1 MSETL
6 SQLPAGTTVA
16 LGDIAPLTQGST
28 GPGSGITRKLT
39 IAKILSASR
48 MVLASD
54 PAFAGGVQA
63 DGSTDDTASWNA
75 ALAFAQTA
83 GAAVLAPLGVSR
95 VSAFTVPSNVMILGR
110 SVSPRGASATGEMT
124 YTAGSGSTTLGS
136 VIQASSGAGPII
148 TLSAYAQLR
157 DLQIVGT
164 GAQPLV
170 DASAGRCLLD
180 NVTMSAGTTGIAF
193 GASAAGGSV
202 VDSCRIHHITGNAI
216 DSPADTLIRG
226 CLINSCTRGISLI
239 ANCTDNQ
246 IMNNRIE
253 WCTLHSISLTS
264 VDRCLISG
272 NFCDRSGGNAI
283 LLSGASHV
291 IVSNN
296 FAARSG
302 RAQSGTPGNA
312 SDAHFNLTGCNA
324 VILSDNAS
332 SVSGDDPPAAI
343 GYNSPFYGVYDGGS
357 NTNCQI
363 TTNVL
368 CYHNNAGSSTTGPI
382 NTTVTFNLASG
393 LNVSLWEA
401 GRTV

>member
-16 LGDIAPLTQGST
+16 LSDIAPLTQGST
-28 GPGSGITRKLT
+28 GPGSGTTRKLT

-48 MVLASD
+48 AVYASD
-54 PAFAGGVQA
+54 PAYAGGVQA
-63 DGSTDDTASWNA
+63 DGTTDDTSAWNA
-75 ALAFAQTA
+75 ALA
-83 GAAVLAPLGVSR
+83 AAATTGSVVIAPLGISR
-95 VSAFTVPSNVMILGR
+95 VSAFTVPSNVMVIGR
-110 SVSPRGASATGEMT
+110 NTSPRGASATGELT
-124 YTAGSGSTTLGS
+124 YSAGSGSATLGS
-136 VIQASSGAGPII
+136 IIQASSGAGPII
-148 TLSAYAQLR
+148 TLGAYAQLR

-164 GAQPLV
+164 NAQTLV
-170 DASAGRCLLD
+170 DATAGRTWLTNL
-180 NVTMSAGTTGIAF
+180 TLSTGTTGIAF

-202 VDSCRIHHITGNAI
+202 VDGCRIHHITGNGI
-216 DSPADTLIRG
+216 ESPADTVIRG
-226 CLINSCTRGISLI
+226 CLINACTRGISLI

-246 IMNNRIE
+246 IVNNRIE

-283 LLSGASHV
+283 LLSSASHV

-312 SDAHFNLTGCNA
+312 SDAHFNLTSCNA
-324 VILSDNAS
+324 VIVSDNAS
-332 SVSGDDPPAAI
+332 SVSGDDAPAAI

-368 CYHNNAGSSTTGPI
+368 CYHNNASSPTTGPI
-382 NTTVTFNLASG
+382 NTTATFNLASG